1 MIDIVEVF
9 KQKANKVIQMEK
21 NNKYIPLTIEQ
32 YNELMDKLTFYENN
46 NESLKK
52 QIESLETRLSKSKSN
67 FSSVNAKYNS
77 LLRKSKHEI
86 KNELEKSVI
95 QQIED
100 DIETKYHYKYVQK
113 EWELKEKIN
122 DEIEKECNKRI
133 TRFNKMQERFN
144 AKMLEEIDRYTNSYD
159 VNQENNKGY
168 LIGLM
173 KTKKILNE
181 SFDEIRKGESKTL

>member
-1 MIDIVEVF
+1 MDIVEVF

-21 NNKYIPLTIEQ
+21 NNKYIPMTIEQ
-32 YNELMDKLTFYENN
+32 YNELMGKLTFYENN